1 MATVLTV
8 SMLTLLHRTVEKQRE
23 VSLSFSPYLAL
34 MSSLVCV
41 YVSMVGAADTT
52 GLVVFC
58 SIRLQP

>member
-8 SMLTLLHRTVEKQRE
+8 SMLTLLHRTVEEQRE

-41 YVSMVGAADTT
+41 CVRFDGWPS
-52 GLVVFC
+52 
-58 SIRLQP
+58 